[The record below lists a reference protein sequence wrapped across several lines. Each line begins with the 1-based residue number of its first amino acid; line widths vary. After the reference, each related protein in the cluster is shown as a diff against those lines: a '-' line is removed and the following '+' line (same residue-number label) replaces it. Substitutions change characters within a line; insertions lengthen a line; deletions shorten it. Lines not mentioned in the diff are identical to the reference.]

1 MCLPKFINSLVGRNQ
16 QIDLL
21 SISMSY
27 IGDKTLKQ
35 ILNVTNMNGISQI
48 AIDENHLTDD
58 SLYLLFQQNFSKIIA
73 LSLKNN

>member
-1 MCLPKFINSLVGRNQ
+1 
-16 QIDLL
+16 
-21 SISMSY
+21 
-27 IGDKTLKQ
+27 
-35 ILNVTNMNGISQI
+35 MNGISQI